1 MQDRLIQSPLNYT
14 GGKYKLLSQILPFF
28 PKKIELALDLFCGGA
43 NVGLN
48 LNSKKLILN
57 DKEKELIRLF
67 EYFKKHQNDKIF
79 KDLEN
84 LIDEFNLSKSSKMGY
99 EFYNCNS
106 TKGLASY
113 NKENFLKLRNSYN
126 KDKNILKLFLLIV
139 FSFNNQLRFN
149 SKNEFNLP
157 CGKRDFNL
165 NMQEKLRLFIEAL
178 QNKEVYFTN
187 EDFRNFDIHI
197 LDKKS
202 FVYIDPPYFLGRAS
216 YNENKAWDKDD
227 ELDLL
232 DLLKKLD
239 DRDIKFALS
248 NVIFHKNKEQEIL
261 TQWLK
266 NNPQFRIEFLNFSY
280 KNCNY
285 QAKNSYTQE
294 ILLRN
299 YK

>member
-1 MQDRLIQSPLNYT
+1 M
-14 GGKYKLLSQILPFF
+14 
-28 PKKIELALDLFCGGA
+28 
-43 NVGLN
+43 
-48 LNSKKLILN
+48 
-57 DKEKELIRLF
+57 
-67 EYFKKHQNDKIF
+67 
-79 KDLEN
+79 
-84 LIDEFNLSKSSKMGY
+84 KS
-99 EFYNCNS
+99 
-106 TKGLASY
+106 L
-113 NKENFLKLRNSYN
+113 
-126 KDKNILKLFLLIV
+126 
-139 FSFNNQLRFN
+139 
-149 SKNEFNLP
+149 
-157 CGKRDFNL
+157 
-165 NMQEKLRLFIEAL
+165 
-178 QNKEVYFTN
+178 
-187 EDFRNFDIHI
+187 
-197 LDKKS
+197 S

-248 NVIFHKNKEQEIL
+248 NVIFHKNKEHEIL

-266 NNPQFRIEFLNFSY
+266 NNPKFRIEFLNFSY